1 MGNSL
6 DAPITSKA
14 SEKFVSSTGLT
25 GGASAMQGWRT
36 SMEDD
41 HILRDIPSATDHVLA
56 AIFDG
61 HGGALTANYLAT
73 NLIETLESSPVWK
86 QYLASKNPNLL
97 GEALVDT
104 FLKIDTKMLSGGNEL
119 RMQHCGSTAVVAV
132 ITPSH
137 IVCANAGDSRCVL
150 GSNGDSKNLSEDH
163 KPQNEI
169 ESRRVRA
176 AGGESS
182 LVIESHNQKE

>member
-6 DAPITSKA
+6 DAPRREKV
-14 SEKFVSSTGLT
+14 SESFVSSTGLK
-25 GGASAMQGWRT
+25 GAASAMQGWRT

-41 HILRDIPSATDHVLA
+41 HILKDIPSATDHVLA

-73 NLIETLESSPVWK
+73 NFLETLEISPSWK
-86 QYLASKNPNLL
+86 RYLVSKDPVVLS
-97 GEALVDT
+97 EALVDA
-104 FLKIDTKMLSGGNEL
+104 FLQSDLNMLTSGMQL

-132 ITPSH
+132 ITPTY

-150 GSNGDSKNLSEDH
+150 GTRGTSKNLSEDH

-176 AGGESS
+176 AGGAAMC
-182 LVIESHNQKE
+182 LH